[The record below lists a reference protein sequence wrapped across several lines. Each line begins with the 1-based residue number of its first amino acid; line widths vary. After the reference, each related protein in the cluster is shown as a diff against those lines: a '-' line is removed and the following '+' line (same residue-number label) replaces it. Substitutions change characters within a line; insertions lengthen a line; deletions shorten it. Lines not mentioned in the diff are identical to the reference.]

1 MIHSV
6 PAIDFVG
13 ALRVNSLEIGR
24 IEVNDQSIPA
34 VRFVLK
40 QNKPYPI
47 LVSGHQAGEVYAYCA
62 AALEKDIRDINVKI
76 ACTLLMDID
85 GNLHTIT
92 THITWYTSSTLREH
106 AAARLLNIFE
116 KSTQSAFNTNDI
128 PFIKIKS

>member
-106 AAARLLNIFE
+106 AAARMLDIFDHGASGE
-116 KSTQSAFNTNDI
+116 FKSSDV
-128 PFIKIKS
+128 PFMKIKS

>member
-76 ACTLLMDID
+76 ACTLLMDIE

-92 THITWYTSSTLREH
+92 SRLTWYTSSTLREH
-106 AAARLLNIFE
+106 AAARMLDIFDHGASGE
-116 KSTQSAFNTNDI
+116 FKSSDV
-128 PFIKIKS
+128 PFMKIKS

>member
-6 PAIDFVG
+6 PAIDFTGV
-13 ALRVNSLEIGR
+13 LRVNSLEIGS
-24 IEVNDQSIPA
+24 IEVNAQSIPA

-62 AALEKDIRDINVKI
+62 AALEKDIRDINVKT

-106 AAARLLNIFE
+106 AAARMLDIFDTGASGE
-116 KSTQSAFNTNDI
+116 FKMSEV
-128 PFIKIKS
+128 PFMRIKS

>member
-6 PAIDFVG
+6 PAIDFTGV
-13 ALRVNSLEIGR
+13 LRVNSLEIGS
-24 IEVNDQSIPA
+24 IEVNAQSIPA

-76 ACTLLMDID
+76 TCTLLMDVNGI
-85 GNLHTIT
+85 LHTIT
-92 THITWYTSSTLREH
+92 THITWYTSSTLRDH
-106 AAARLLNIFE
+106 AAARMMNIFDNGASGE
-116 KSTQSAFNTNDI
+116 FKTSEA
-128 PFIKIKS
+128 PFMKIKS

>member
-13 ALRVNSLEIGR
+13 ALQVNSLEIGR

-92 THITWYTSSTLREH
+92 THITWYTSSTLRKH
-106 AAARLLNIFE
+106 AAARMLDIFDHGASGE
-116 KSTQSAFNTNDI
+116 FKSSDV
-128 PFIKIKS
+128 PFMKIKS

>member
-6 PAIDFVG
+6 PAIDFTGV
-13 ALRVNSLEIGR
+13 LRVNSLEIGS
-24 IEVNDQSIPA
+24 IEVNAQSIPA

-76 ACTLLMDID
+76 DCTLLMDVD

-92 THITWYTSSTLREH
+92 THITWYTSSALREH
-106 AAARLLNIFE
+106 AAARMLDIFDHGASGE
-116 KSTQSAFNTNDI
+116 FKTSDV
-128 PFIKIKS
+128 PFMKIKS